1 MSYKWWL
8 IIAIL
13 LFCGSLALGLASP
26 YSLNSFLAEQNA
38 SLKEFANLLMPLP
51 QSSVVQIIFIKNAVT
66 LVLSFAFSPIFCL
79 MPLMALTVNGS
90 LLGLVSAT
98 VIKEKSLGYLLAG
111 IIPHGIF
118 ELPAF
123 IIGEAAALN
132 FGTAVILAL
141 FIRKRR
147 EMLPSN
153 LKRSIKYLA
162 LAFALLIPAAF
173 IETYITPL
181 LLR

>member
-1 MSYKWWL
+1 
-8 IIAIL
+8 
-13 LFCGSLALGLASP
+13 
-26 YSLNSFLAEQNA
+26 
-38 SLKEFANLLMPLP
+38 
-51 QSSVVQIIFIKNAVT
+51 
-66 LVLSFAFSPIFCL
+66 
-79 MPLMALTVNGS
+79 MALTVNGS
-90 LLGLVSAT
+90 LLGLISAS
-98 VIKEKSLGYLLAG
+98 VIQEKSLGYLLAG

-147 EMLPSN
+147 EMLPST
-153 LKRSIKYLA
+153 LKQSIKYLA
-162 LAFALLIPAAF
+162 IAFTLLIPAAF